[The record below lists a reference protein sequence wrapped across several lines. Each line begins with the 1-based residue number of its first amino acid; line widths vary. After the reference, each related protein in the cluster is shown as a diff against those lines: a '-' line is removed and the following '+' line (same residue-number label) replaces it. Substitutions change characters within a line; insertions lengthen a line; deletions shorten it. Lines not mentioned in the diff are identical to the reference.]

1 MARKIKESTDV
12 LKIENNQGEVL
23 AEYPPKLLDVI
34 KNTVAKGATD
44 EELYMFL
51 QVASLYDLNPFM
63 KEIWFIKN
71 KDGSIIITTSRDG
84 YRKIASRDPNFKD
97 CQAYPVHENDDFQME
112 MVMGE
117 VMNISHKFKQNE
129 RGKIVGAYGV
139 LFTHTGEKIVH
150 YVSFDEY
157 NQGSPVWRKYPSAM
171 ICKVAENYLMKRF
184 ANIDGIQTVEDAPKE
199 VQDASE
205 EFIEVSVR
213 GE

>member
-1 MARKIKESTDV
+1 MAKKVKESTEV

-23 AEYPPKLLDVI
+23 AEYPPKLLNVI
-34 KNTVAKGATD
+34 KSTVAKNATD

-51 QVASLYDLNPFM
+51 QVASMYDLNPFL

-84 YRKIASRDPNFKD
+84 YRKICSRDPDFKD
-97 CQAYPVHENDDFQME
+97 CRAFPVHQNDEFEME
-112 MVMGE
+112 LTMGE
-117 VMNISHKFKQNE
+117 IMNIHHKFKQND
-129 RGKIVGAYGV
+129 RGKLIGAYSI
-139 LFTHTGEKIVH
+139 LFTHTGDKIAH
-150 YVSFDEY
+150 YVDYDEY

-199 VQDASE
+199 VQVASE
-205 EFIEVSVR
+205 FIDVNI